1 MNWNKIKSAPT
12 SQCEVFL
19 NILREKTLCVLLL
32 TISKLQKLRK
42 LLEILCVPVGLLP
55 LSDLTTSPKLIT
67 SLLINTKISIDLI
80 RERSGTTQFPR
91 FPDPWSVWPE
101 VGEGPGCQALTRPGT
116 SGCQSETSVLLLS
129 EHYSKLARARK
140 LRFEKWKYIIITGV
154 AQRAL
159 TLRWN
164 GRQHVSSVHIR
175 HFTMIQHVQVQL
187 PCLQSRT
194 KTTCKYQNYTFS
206 SITWYV
212 NKPTNVQCWCSLLW
226 VNKRNIVKEKMF
238 YFLYYVGLWNSVE
251 NHLSQDKSVTIWR
264 YDISKLSQEFWRNG
278 NVESR

>member
-1 MNWNKIKSAPT
+1 MNWNKIKSAST
-12 SQCEVFL
+12 SHWEVSL
-19 NILREKTLCVLLL
+19 NILKEKILCVLLL

-80 RERSGTTQFPR
+80 REMRERSGTTQFPR

-140 LRFEKWKYIIITGV
+140 LR
-154 AQRAL
+154 
-159 TLRWN
+159 
-164 GRQHVSSVHIR
+164 
-175 HFTMIQHVQVQL
+175 
-187 PCLQSRT
+187 
-194 KTTCKYQNYTFS
+194 
-206 SITWYV
+206 
-212 NKPTNVQCWCSLLW
+212 
-226 VNKRNIVKEKMF
+226 
-238 YFLYYVGLWNSVE
+238 GLKNE
-251 NHLSQDKSVTIWR
+251 NTEW
-264 YDISKLSQEFWRNG
+264 
-278 NVESR
+278 